1 MKKLKTGIL
10 LVNLGTPDSPSKRD
24 VRKYLAEFLNDDR
37 VIDIAWLPRKLL
49 VNGVIVPFRAPKS
62 SKVYKELWEMYEGV
76 SPLLKYGIEL
86 KEKLQHSLGGD
97 FVVDFGMRYQK
108 PSMKIVLDNMLKQ
121 NIDELIVFPL
131 YPHYAS
137 SSTGSTIEAV
147 MKHLSAKW
155 TIPHVKIVNSF
166 FDHDAYINSVVE
178 TTKQFVLSDYDKVVF
193 SYHGLPVRQ
202 VTKVNELCSNSCN
215 CSLAKTTN
223 CYKYHCT
230 KTTELV
236 AEKLGLDK
244 SQYEIMFQSRLGR
257 EEWLLPFS
265 EDVIKKLAKEGK
277 KNLLVL
283 SPSFVADC
291 LETSIEIGEEYNEL
305 FQEHGGEKIT
315 LVPSLNSNDFWVDAI
330 KKILKDKTGI

>member
-10 LVNLGTPDSPSKRD
+10 LVNLGTPDSPSVGD
-24 VRKYLAEFLNDDR
+24 VRKYLAEFLNDNR

-62 SKVYKELWEMYEGV
+62 SKVYKELWDMYDGV
-76 SPLLKYGIEL
+76 SPLLKYGVEL
-86 KEKLQHSLGGD
+86 KEKLQHKLGGD

-147 MKHLSAKW
+147 MKHLGTKW

-166 FDHDAYINSVVE
+166 FDHEAYINSVVE
-178 TTKQFVLSDYDKVVF
+178 TTKQFRLSDYDKIVF

-244 SQYEIMFQSRLGR
+244 SQYQIMFQSRLGR

-265 EDVIKKLAKEGK
+265 EDVIKNLAKEGK
-277 KNLLVL
+277 KKLLVL

-330 KKILKDKTGI
+330 TQILKDKTGI

>member
-10 LVNLGTPDSPSKRD
+10 LVNLGTPDSPSVGD
-24 VRKYLAEFLNDDR
+24 VRKYLSEFLNDDR

-62 SKVYKELWEMYEGV
+62 SKVYKELWELYDGV

-86 KEKLQHSLGGD
+86 KEKLQHKLGNN

-121 NIDELIVFPL
+121 DVDELIVFPL

-147 MKHLSAKW
+147 MKHLGTKW

-166 FDHDAYINSVVE
+166 FDHEAYIDSVVK
-178 TTKQFVLSDYDKVVF
+178 TTKEFNLSDYDKIVF

-215 CSLAKTTN
+215 CSLSKTTN

-244 SQYEIMFQSRLGR
+244 SQYQIMFQSRLGR

-265 EDVIKKLAKEGK
+265 EDVIKNLAKEGK

-291 LETSIEIGEEYNEL
+291 LETSIEIGDEYNEL
-305 FQEHGGEKIT
+305 FQEYGGEKIT
-315 LVPSLNSNDFWVDAI
+315 LVPSLNSNDFWVDALQQ
-330 KKILKDKTGI
+330 ILKDKAGI